1 MAAHVDSNTAVSPPP
16 TPRTTPVRK
25 YSLLDRLVTC
35 VDQALRAV
43 SGASVSAR
51 PYPAEGLPETVV
63 DERERRHVAAL
74 MRVNHAGE
82 IAAQALYQGQALAAP
97 QGPTREALLEAG
109 REEADHLAW
118 CAARIRELNSR
129 TSLLDPFWY
138 AGSFA
143 IGLAAGLAGDR
154 ISLGFVAETERQV
167 VEHLRG
173 HLERLPHDDAR
184 TRAILEQMS
193 ADEERHGRD
202 ALLAGGVALPAAVR
216 TAMRMT
222 ARVMTRTAYRI

>member
-1 MAAHVDSNTAVSPPP
+1 MAAHVDATTAVSPPP

-173 HLERLPHDDAR
+173 HLERLPHDR
-184 TRAILEQMS
+184 SEEHTSELQSRENLVCRLLLEKKTR
-193 ADEERHGRD
+193 H
-202 ALLAGGVALPAAVR
+202 
-216 TAMRMT
+216 T
-222 ARVMTRTAYRI
+222 